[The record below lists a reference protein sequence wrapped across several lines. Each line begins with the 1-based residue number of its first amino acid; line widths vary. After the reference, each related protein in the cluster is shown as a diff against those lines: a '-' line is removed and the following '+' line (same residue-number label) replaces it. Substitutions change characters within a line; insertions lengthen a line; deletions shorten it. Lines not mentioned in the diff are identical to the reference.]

1 MTTDHGRKF
10 VASRLAEARNLN
22 ELAAVWATIAVPYQR
37 DPHIFQLKESLK
49 KKWSASHERHQSKI
63 NSCLKEN

>member
-37 DPHIFQLKESLK
+37 EPSIYELKERLK
-49 KKWSASHERHQSKI
+49 AQMESKP
-63 NSCLKEN
+63 

>member
-10 VASRLAEARNLN
+10 IADRLNAARNLS

-37 DPHIFQLKESLK
+37 EPSIYELKDRLK
-49 KKWSASHERHQSKI
+49 AQMEGPK
-63 NSCLKEN
+63 

>member
-22 ELAAVWATIAVPYQR
+22 ELAAVWTTIAVPYQR

-49 KKWSASHERHQSKI
+49 KQMERKP
-63 NSCLKEN
+63 